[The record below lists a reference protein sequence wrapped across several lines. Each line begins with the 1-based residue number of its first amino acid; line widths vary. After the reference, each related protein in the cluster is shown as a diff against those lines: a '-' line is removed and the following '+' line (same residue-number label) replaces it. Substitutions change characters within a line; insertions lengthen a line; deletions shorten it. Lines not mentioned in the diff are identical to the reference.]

1 MTEVELRNTV
11 AKIMNEWKA
20 AGLKE
25 SDGSHMKIVNIY
37 NNHKPLAR
45 NYKVKPKDSWCAT
58 TVSAAFIEAEN
69 RTGIKFTS
77 IIGTEC
83 SCQRQIELMKKLK
96 SWQENDAYVPKVGD
110 IIYYDWDD
118 NGIGDNTG
126 WSDHVG
132 LVVAIS
138 GKTMT
143 VVEGN
148 KADKVGSRKISV
160 NAKDIR
166 GFGVP
171 NFAKLATQTSVTPK
185 PAVTP
190 TPAKPTTTTTKPTTT
205 TTKPTTTT
213 TTTKPATSTTYKAV
227 VTPAAGLNVRSAP
240 GTGSKVVKALRKGST
255 VTVYE
260 EKNGWSRIG
269 ANQWVCSKYL
279 KKV

>member
-1 MTEVELRNTV
+1 MTELELRNTV
-11 AKIMNEWKA
+11 ANIMNEWKA

-37 NNHKPLAR
+37 NSHKPLAR
-45 NYKVKPKDSWCAT
+45 NYKVKQKDSWCAT

-96 SWQENDAYVPKVGD
+96 SWQENDAYVPKVAD

-118 NGIGDNTG
+118 NGVGDDTG

-132 LVVAIS
+132 LVVSIS
-138 GKTMT
+138 KNNMT

-160 NAKDIR
+160 NAKNIR

-185 PAVTP
+185 PVVTP
-190 TPAKPTTTTTKPTTT
+190 TPAKPTTTTKPA
-205 TTKPTTTT
+205 TTT

-227 VTPAAGLNVRSAP
+227 VTPAAGLNVRLGP
-240 GTGSKVVKALRKGST
+240 GTGNEKVKALKKGTT

-269 ANQWVCSKYL
+269 TDQWVCSKYI

>member
-118 NGIGDNTG
+118 NGVGDNTG

-171 NFAKLATQTSVTPK
+171 NFAKLAAQTSVAPK
-185 PAVTP
+185 PTVTP

-205 TTKPTTTT
+205 TTKPATTT
-213 TTTKPATSTTYKAV
+213 TTTKPVTSTTYKAV

-240 GTGSKVVKALRKGST
+240 GTGSKVVKALKKGST

-269 ANQWVCSKYL
+269 TNQWVCSKYL

>member
-96 SWQENDAYVPKVGD
+96 SWQENDAYVPKVAD

-171 NFAKLATQTSVTPK
+171 NFAKLASQTSVAPK
-185 PAVTP
+185 PTVTP

-205 TTKPTTTT
+205 KPATTT
-213 TTTKPATSTTYKAV
+213 TTTKPVTSTTYKAV

-240 GTGSKVVKALRKGST
+240 GTGSKVVKALKKGSA

-269 ANQWVCSKYL
+269 TNQWVCSKYL